1 MYARAG
7 EEIVMG
13 KKCCWVLVFGM
24 LIIGAGR
31 VLAADEDPIVVKMGN
46 EAIRQSELKSLIEEI
61 RAQDNEKLNTVLERK
76 QFLENI
82 IDQKMMAAEAR
93 RLGLDQK
100 PDVKL
105 RIQHWVDIIL
115 AQAYYAQLKEGVA
128 LSPDELKV
136 YYDDHPKAFEAPEK
150 IHVKHIIVATK
161 EAATKAMADLD
172 TGRPFEVVAQEVNM
186 DASKGRGGDIG
197 WYPRGRLVPEFET
210 AAFALQKG
218 EVSDIVQTRFGF
230 HIIKLEDRRAN
241 QVKPFEDVQEEVRL
255 QAIQEIVERQ
265 RKENLARIRK
275 EREVQVFPEALP

>member
-1 MYARAG
+1 MAA
-7 EEIVMG
+7 
-13 KKCCWVLVFGM
+13 KFKWVWFIFLGM
-24 LIIGAGR
+24 LIIGSGPI
-31 VLAADEDPIVVKMGN
+31 LMADEDPIVVKMGTDV
-46 EAIRQSELKSLIEEI
+46 IRQSELKSLIDEV

-82 IDQKMMAAEAR
+82 IDQKLMAAEAR

-115 AQAYYAQLKEGVA
+115 AQAYYAQLKEGVV

-150 IHVKHIIVATK
+150 IHVKHIIVGTK
-161 EAATKAMADLD
+161 AAATKAMAELD
-172 TGRPFEVVAQEVNM
+172 AGRPFEDVAREMNM
-186 DASKGRGGDIG
+186 DASKARGGDIG

-218 EVSDIVQTRFGF
+218 EVSDIVKTRFGF

-241 QVKPFEDVQEEVRL
+241 QIKPFEDVQEEVRL
-255 QAIQEIVERQ
+255 QAIREIVERQ
-265 RKENLARIRK
+265 RKEDLDRIRK